1 MAYLELHA
9 TDALK
14 RQLMLGDS
22 MSFGRNEDND
32 VILTDTG
39 VSRHHARITR
49 RGERFLL
56 EDLSSSNGTFLRKQ
70 RLEAGRPSEL
80 SEGDEIQIGAN
91 RLVFHL
97 YRFVSASKAASRAI
111 NVWST
116 NIAQAVA

>member
-9 TDALK
+9 TDTPK

-22 MSFGRNEDND
+22 MSFGRTEDND
-32 VILTDTG
+32 VILADDG

-56 EDLSSSNGTFLRKQ
+56 EDLSSSNGTFLQKQ

-80 SEGDEIQIGAN
+80 REGDEIQIGAN
-91 RLVFHL
+91 RLVFHF
-97 YRFVSASKAASRAI
+97 YRFVSASKAASRAV
-111 NVWST
+111 NVWSA

>member
-9 TDALK
+9 TGAPK
-14 RQLMLGDS
+14 RQLTLGDS
-22 MSFGRNEDND
+22 MSFGRNEHND
-32 VILTDTG
+32 VILTDDQ

-56 EDLSSSNGTFLRKQ
+56 EDLSSSNGTFLRQQ

-80 SEGDEIQIGAN
+80 SEGDEIQIGCH

-97 YRFVSASKAASRAI
+97 YRFVSASKAASSVVSA
-111 NVWST
+111 WSA
-116 NIAQAVA
+116 NMARAVA

>member
-1 MAYLELHA
+1 
-9 TDALK
+9 
-14 RQLMLGDS
+14 

-32 VILTDTG
+32 VILIDDG

-56 EDLSSSNGTFLRKQ
+56 EDLSSSNGTFLKKQ

-80 SEGDEIQIGAN
+80 ADGDEIQIGSH

-97 YRFVSASKAASRAI
+97 YRFISNAKAASRAVS
-111 NVWST
+111 VWSA
-116 NIAQAVA
+116 NVAPAVA